1 MTELVEIRVLG
12 LPVRIHEATSEHGDA
27 LRREFALMRE
37 ARPDAD
43 EVPQRLHALIE
54 QLTERFSGFNDEA
67 EERLRRAVERGEP
80 TVDLTFRVPPEA
92 REGARQLDA
101 LFDDAEEY
109 CRSGTHLLTLV
120 APREVIAYRRW
131 FLGQFVTQIDGADP
145 VPWEAAAP
153 AGAGAGDQRPGPA
166 GQPSDGPPV
175 LLRFTADLDVETAP
189 DLRDELQRLCADR
202 PAWLVLDL
210 AEVQFV
216 DSVGIGVILAA
227 LRRMSEWEG
236 HLSVRVSPTV
246 RRTFAIA
253 GLDAL
258 VDDGSGGSPEPPD
271 GSDDLRRAPG

>member
-1 MTELVEIRVLG
+1 MSPVAEVRILG

-54 QLTERFSGFNDEA
+54 QLSERFSGFNDEA
-67 EERLRRAVERGEP
+67 EERLRVAVERGEP
-80 TVDLTFRVPPEA
+80 TVDLTFRVPVEA
-92 REGARQLDA
+92 RDGALQLDA
-101 LFDDAEEY
+101 LFDDAEEF

-120 APREVIAYRRW
+120 APPEVIAYRRW

-145 VPWEAAAP
+145 VPWAAVAP
-153 AGAGAGDQRPGPA
+153 SGVGAAEEPEPAEQR
-166 GQPSDGPPV
+166 SDGPPV
-175 LLRFTADLDVETAP
+175 LLRFTADLDVQTAP
-189 DLRDELQRLCADR
+189 DLRDELQRVCADR

-210 AEVQFV
+210 SEVQFV

-227 LRRMSEWEG
+227 LSRMSEWDG

-258 VDDGSGGSPEPPD
+258 VDDSSGTPTDPPD